1 MNAADFAGA
10 IDREGLADTYCSAI
24 VETPMRRIGPALIA
38 ILACFFA
45 VAATD
50 TGTAQNSGAAAD
62 TGTRLITL
70 GTVAGPPPRPHR
82 AQSSN
87 LLIVNKTLYVIDAGD
102 GVARR
107 IAKAGFNV
115 RDVGTIFITH
125 HHDDHTAGL
134 GTLMSTAWDNQRTT
148 PINVYGPPRTEE
160 LVKAAVQYF
169 SISAEI
175 RIADGGRTIPIERL
189 FFGHDVG
196 TGLVYQD
203 ANIKVTAI
211 ENTHFAFHTGPAA
224 GKHKSYSYR
233 FETPDRVVV
242 FSGDTG
248 PSTALTELAKGAD
261 LLVTEVTNSV
271 EETKGSRSEAAVGS
285 AIHPPSR
292 NNSFATWSKNTSP
305 LKRLARWQRALASRP
320 LCSRIYR
327 TPPTLRTN
335 TSASSTRRTSTSM
348 AASW

>member
-1 MNAADFAGA
+1 M
-10 IDREGLADTYCSAI
+10 CK
-24 VETPMRRIGPALIA
+24 IGPALIA
-38 ILACFFA
+38 ILVSLLVFA
-45 VAATD
+45 LAD
-50 TGTAQNSGAAAD
+50 DGAAQTSSASAA
-62 TGTRLITL
+62 TGTRLFTL

-87 LLIVNKTLYVIDAGD
+87 LLIVNQTLYVIDAGD

-134 GTLMSTAWDNQRTT
+134 GTLMSSAWDNQRTT

-196 TGLVYQD
+196 AGVVYQD
-203 ANIKVTAI
+203 ANITVTAI
-211 ENTHFAFHTGPAA
+211 ENTHFAFHQGAA
-224 GKHKSYSYR
+224 TGKHKSYSYR
-233 FETPDRVVV
+233 FETPGRVIV
-242 FSGDTG
+242 FTGDTG
-248 PSTALTELAKGAD
+248 PNDALTKIAHGADVLVSEANSIEERMRGLLKSGQWQIMTAGEQERIKRQMTQGHLSTAD
-261 LLVTEVTNSV
+261 
-271 EETKGSRSEAAVGS
+271 VG
-285 AIHPPSR
+285 
-292 NNSFATWSKNTSP
+292 K
-305 LKRLARWQRALASRP
+305 
-320 LCSRIYR
+320 
-327 TPPTLRTN
+327 
-335 TSASSTRRTSTSM
+335 M
-348 AASW
+348 AARAGIKTVILTHLTFKEDDDYSAWAADVKKHFSGEVLVAKDVKEF

>member
-1 MNAADFAGA
+1 M
-10 IDREGLADTYCSAI
+10 C
-24 VETPMRRIGPALIA
+24 RIALGFIT
-38 ILACFFA
+38 ILFA
-45 VAATD
+45 VLTRAD
-50 TGTAQNSGAAAD
+50 IAAAQTVGAPTT

-87 LLIVNKTLYVIDAGD
+87 LLIVNGTLYVVDAGD
-102 GVARR
+102 GAARR

-148 PINVYGPPRTEE
+148 PINVYGPPRTED

-169 SISAEI
+169 TISAEI
-175 RIADGGRTIPIERL
+175 KLDEKLRTIPIERL

-196 TGLVYQD
+196 TGVVYQD

-211 ENTHFAFHTGPAA
+211 ENTHFAFISGPAA

-233 FETPDRVVV
+233 FETPGRVIV
-242 FSGDTG
+242 FTGDTG
-248 PSTALTELAKGAD
+248 PNDATTELAHGAD
-261 LLVTEVTNSV
+261 LLV
-271 EETKGSRSEAAVGS
+271 SEANSIEERMNDVIKSGQWQIMTAEVREGVKRQMTQGHLSTADVGDM
-285 AIHPPSR
+285 
-292 NNSFATWSKNTSP
+292 AT
-305 LKRLARWQRALASRP
+305 RAGVKTVILTHLTYKADDD
-320 LCSRIYR
+320 Y
-327 TPPTLRTN
+327 
-335 TSASSTRRTSTSM
+335 
-348 AASW
+348 AAWVADVKKHFSGDVLVAKDLSEF